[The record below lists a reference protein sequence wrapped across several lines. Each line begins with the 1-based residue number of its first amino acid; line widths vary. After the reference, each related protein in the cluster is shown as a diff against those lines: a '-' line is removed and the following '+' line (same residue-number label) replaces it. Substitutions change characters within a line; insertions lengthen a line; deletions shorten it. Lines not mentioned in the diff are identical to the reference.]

1 MGNVSEKFL
10 AYTTVRHI
18 HYDDD
23 NLTVEGQ
30 LVVFDGDGHH
40 VDLPGDLSNYVVAFP
55 PGSDHEVIRQ
65 KIADQLLSIEHG
77 GLRSVDQ
84 GDGTFLAAGVPD
96 DGDVE
101 VVMLPLDLG

>member
-1 MGNVSEKFL
+1 MSDKYL

-18 HYDDD
+18 HHDG
-23 NLTVEGQ
+23 NMLTMEGQ
-30 LVVFDGDGHH
+30 LIVFDENHER
-40 VDLPGDLSNYVVAFP
+40 VELPGDLSNYVVAFE

-65 KIADQLLSIEHG
+65 KIAEQLLSAEHG

-84 GDGTFLAAGVPD
+84 GDGTFIAAGVPD